1 MATELKLS
9 SPMKLMTVTV
19 ALALVL
25 AGGTGA
31 GRLRAQSGPPEQ
43 VPTFKSS
50 VDLVRVAAIVRDHK
64 GRFVQDLTVRDFEV
78 LDGGERR
85 PIAEFSRDSSGV
97 SVALLFDVSGSM
109 EGKLPN
115 AREAAVHLLSWLDPA
130 RDEAAIFTFSSRLE
144 EVVPFTEG
152 LKALPTSMDS
162 MVPFGETSLHDA
174 IAQTARRAGARE
186 GRHRAVVVLTDGNDN
201 ASRLTPAEV
210 SGIASQIDVP
220 VYLFGIVPLI
230 DNPASELST
239 MSVSGSALA
248 GPLADLA
255 ARTGGHVF
263 TASSPGQR
271 SAAARQ
277 IVEEMRHQYLI
288 AFESSGNPGW
298 HQLVVRA
305 RQKDLTVRTRNSYT
319 AGQSHPAL

>member
-1 MATELKLS
+1 
-9 SPMKLMTVTV
+9 MKLTSITIAF
-19 ALALVL
+19 ALAL
-25 AGGTGA
+25 AGGTRVGGLQA
-31 GRLRAQSGPPEQ
+31 DSRPPGQ

-50 VDLVRVAAIVRDHK
+50 IELVRVAATVRDHK
-64 GRFVQDLTVRDFEV
+64 GRFVQDLTVHDFEV
-78 LDGGERR
+78 LDGGERK

-115 AREAAVHLLSWLDPA
+115 AREAAEHVLSWLDPA
-130 RDEAAIFTFSSRLE
+130 RDEAAIFTFDTRLD

-152 LKALPTSMDS
+152 LKALPTSMGS
-162 MVPFGETSLHDA
+162 VVPFGETSLHDA
-174 IAQTARRAGARE
+174 IARTAGRIGTRE

-201 ASRLTPAEV
+201 ASRLTPLEV

-220 VYLFGIVPLI
+220 IYLLGIVPLI
-230 DNPASELST
+230 DNPSSELST
-239 MSVSGSALA
+239 MSVSRAALG

-263 TASSPGQR
+263 AASSPGQR

-277 IVEEMRHQYLI
+277 IIDEVRHQYLI

-305 RQKDLTVRTRNSYT
+305 RPKDLTVRTRNGYT
-319 AGQSHPAL
+319 AGQSVPSP

>member
-1 MATELKLS
+1 
-9 SPMKLMTVTV
+9 
-19 ALALVL
+19 
-25 AGGTGA
+25 
-31 GRLRAQSGPPEQ
+31 
-43 VPTFKSS
+43 
-50 VDLVRVAAIVRDHK
+50 VAATVRDHK
-64 GRFVQDLTVRDFEV
+64 GRFVQDLTVHDFEV

-115 AREAAVHLLSWLDPA
+115 AREAAEHVLSWLDPM
-130 RDEAAIFTFSSRLE
+130 RDEAAIFTFDTRLD

-152 LKALPTSMDS
+152 LKALPTSMGS
-162 MVPFGETSLHDA
+162 VVPFGETSLHDA
-174 IAQTARRAGARE
+174 IAQTAGRIGTRE

-201 ASRLTPAEV
+201 ASRLTPPEV

-220 VYLFGIVPLI
+220 IYLLGIVPLI
-230 DNPASELST
+230 DNPSSELST
-239 MSVSGSALA
+239 MSVSRSALA

-263 TASSPGQR
+263 AASSPGQR

-277 IVEEMRHQYLI
+277 IIDEVRHQYLI

-305 RQKDLTVRTRNSYT
+305 RPKDLTVRTRNGYT
-319 AGQSHPAL
+319 AGQSVPSP